1 MKLVLM
7 PVWLAC
13 LLPCALQGG
22 GVPAKKGKR
31 STRQPG
37 KPENRAM
44 ATRYYHN
51 VLILLHWQAQLLDAL
66 VQVK

>member
-1 MKLVLM
+1 L
-7 PVWLAC
+7 LAA
-13 LLPCALQGG
+13 CALQGG

-37 KPENRAM
+37 KPENRKM
-44 ATRYYHN
+44 ATRFYHN
-51 VLILLHWQAQLLDAL
+51 VLILLHWQAHLLAAL

>member
-7 PVWLAC
+7 PLWLAC
-13 LLPCALQGG
+13 LLTCALQGG

-31 STRQPG
+31 ATRQPG

-44 ATRYYHN
+44 ATRIYHN
-51 VLILLHWQAQLLDAL
+51 VLVLLHWQAQLLDAL
-66 VQVK
+66 VKVK

>member
-7 PVWLAC
+7 LMCLAC
-13 LLPCALQGG
+13 CLCTAGWWRTCQERQDSHP
-22 GVPAKKGKR
+22 
-31 STRQPG
+31 QPG

-44 ATRYYHN
+44 ATRFYHN